1 MPLKNNWQLS
11 CLLIFFIL
19 VGSHKSFASWIIF
32 DLNYLNLSNFVLIK
46 IISAIL
52 ISIFFYFLYRKISDL
67 NKYFLPYFLTVIFS
81 CFIFLESFNLFYGS
95 NFSNKK
101 DHELVQLLKWMN
113 KETPSHSRFIT
124 IEYDIQM
131 NGLSNRS
138 TFRPFPFI
146 PEVYRVQDLETEK
159 FSDFVL
165 DFWNLEKLSERGWFD
180 NFAKKEI
187 YKKFSQINRND
198 IEYLADISD
207 SNFLISKAKDL
218 DFEVVFF
225 NETYFVYLIN

>member
-1 MPLKNNWQLS
+1 
-11 CLLIFFIL
+11 
-19 VGSHKSFASWIIF
+19 
-32 DLNYLNLSNFVLIK
+32 
-46 IISAIL
+46 
-52 ISIFFYFLYRKISDL
+52 
-67 NKYFLPYFLTVIFS
+67 
-81 CFIFLESFNLFYGS
+81 
-95 NFSNKK
+95 
-101 DHELVQLLKWMN
+101 MN